1 MKTINQNDF
10 LNSMLALVK
19 ETFEGTE
26 TDFGTM
32 YLDKETSLF
41 STLETVDAE
50 TASRSLSGD
59 ETTIA
64 AHCEHL
70 RFYIDF
76 LNNYLNEN
84 FEIVEWK
91 ESWKTS
97 TVSKKEWNTLRG
109 QLHKAYQTVIDT
121 FNEID
126 SWNDHKIS
134 GALGILTHT
143 AYHLSA
149 IRQILKMLKRAEMRD
164 ARVEVK
170 AVD

>member
-10 LNSMLALVK
+10 LYSMLALIK

-41 STLETVDAE
+41 ATLDKVDSE
-50 TASRSLSGD
+50 TASRSLTEDG
-59 ETTIA
+59 TTIA

-76 LNNYLNEN
+76 LNNYLNEK
-84 FEIVEWK
+84 FEIVDWK
-91 ESWKTS
+91 ESWKTR
-97 TVSKKEWNTLRG
+97 TVSKKDWSTLRG
-109 QLHKAYQTVIDT
+109 KLHKAYQAVIDT
-121 FNEID
+121 FNDVET
-126 SWNDHKIS
+126 WNDHKIS
-134 GALGILTHT
+134 GALGILAHT

-149 IRQILKMLKRAEMRD
+149 IRQILKVM
-164 ARVEVK
+164 K
-170 AVD
+170 A

>member
-26 TDFGTM
+26 TDHGTM

-50 TASRSLSGD
+50 TASRSFTENG
-59 ETTIA
+59 TTIA

-84 FEIVEWK
+84 FEIVNWK
-91 ESWKTS
+91 ESWGTS
-97 TVSKKEWNTLRG
+97 SVTKMEWNTLRG
-109 QLHKAYQTVIDT
+109 KLHKAYQAVIDT
-121 FNEID
+121 FNDVETWD
-126 SWNDHKIS
+126 VHKIS

-149 IRQILKMLKRAEMRD
+149 IRQMLKMHGKMRT
-164 ARVEVK
+164 EK
-170 AVD
+170 